1 MSKKEMSLFRNI
13 GLWTALFPASAALA
27 AGLQWASFPAATLL
41 GPLLAGV
48 VFALGGADLKL
59 SRWAF
64 GGAQSVVGC
73 LVAMSMTPSVLATLA
88 LNWPAILLAI
98 FQVIVFGA
106 VVGLG
111 LMRFGSLP
119 GTTAAWG
126 TSPGGA
132 AAMTAMAESFGAD
145 IRMVAF
151 MQYLRIFVVVLTAS
165 SVAHVLLGGLGGQSA
180 DLPAPNW
187 SPGLDAPLVP
197 LAQTLALVGAGVV
210 LGRWTGIPGGALL
223 LPMAVGAVLN
233 SLGLVQITLPPWLLW
248 SAYAVLGWYIG
259 LRFTPQTLRYA
270 LRAMPQILLAIVV
283 LMALCGVA
291 AWTLTVWAGVDP
303 LSAYLATSPG
313 GLDVV
318 AIIAADSGCDVAF
331 VLSLQTLRLFA
342 VVLTGPLTA
351 RLICRVSAGNAPDTL
366 RT

>member
-1 MSKKEMSLFRNI
+1 MTRLKNL
-13 GLWTALFPASAALA
+13 GLWTALLPASAALA
-27 AGLQWASFPAATLL
+27 VGLQWASFPAATLL

-59 SRWAF
+59 PRWAF
-64 GGAQSVVGC
+64 AGAQSVVGC
-73 LVAMSMTPSVLATLA
+73 MVAMSMTPSVLATLA
-88 LNWPAILLAI
+88 FNWPAILLAI
-98 FQVIVFGA
+98 LQVIVFGA

-111 LMRFGSLP
+111 LMRFGTLP

-132 AAMTAMAESFGAD
+132 VAMTAMAESYGAD
-145 IRMVAF
+145 IRMVGF

-165 SVAHVLLGGLGGQSA
+165 SVAHLLLGGLAA
-180 DLPAPNW
+180 DHPAPGW

-197 LAQTLALVGAGVV
+197 LAQTLALVVAGVV
-210 LGRWTGIPGGALL
+210 LGRWAGIPGGALL

-233 SLGLVQITLPPWLLW
+233 SLGLVHITLPPWLLW
-248 SAYAVLGWYIG
+248 SAYAFLGWYIG
-259 LRFTPQTLRYA
+259 LRFTPHTLRFA
-270 LRAMPQILLAIVV
+270 LRALPQILLAIVV

-313 GLDVV
+313 GLDVM

-351 RLICRVSAGNAPDTL
+351 RLICRISASTPRGTP

>member
-1 MSKKEMSLFRNI
+1 MSRVKNV
-13 GLWTALFPASAALA
+13 GLWVALIFTSAVVAV
-27 AGLQWASFPAATLL
+27 GLQWASFPAATLL

-48 VFALGGADLKL
+48 AFALCGADLTVP
-59 SRWAF
+59 RWAF
-64 GGAQSVVGC
+64 AGGQSVVGC
-73 LVAMSMTPSVLATLA
+73 MVAMSMTPAVLATLGR
-88 LNWPAILLAI
+88 NWSAILLAI
-98 FQVIVFGA
+98 VLVLIFGA
-106 VVGLG
+106 LVGYG

-126 TSPGGA
+126 SSPGGA
-132 AAMTAMAESFGAD
+132 AAMTAMAEAYGAD

-151 MQYLRIFVVVLTAS
+151 MQYLRIFVVALTAS
-165 SVAHVLLGGLGGQSA
+165 AVAHLLLGGQAA

-187 SPGLDAPLVP
+187 SPGFDAPLIP
-197 LAQTLALVGAGVV
+197 LAQTLALVAAGVA
-210 LGRWTGIPGGALL
+210 LGRLTRIPGGALL
-223 LPMAVGAVLN
+223 LPMVAGAVLN
-233 SLGLVQITLPPWLLW
+233 SLGLLHITLPPWLLW
-248 SAYAVLGWYIG
+248 SAYAGLGWYIG

-270 LRAMPQILLAIVV
+270 LRALPQILLAIVV
-283 LMALCGVA
+283 LMALCGLA
-291 AWTLTVWAGVDP
+291 AWMLTAWVGMDP

-313 GLDVV
+313 GLDIV

-351 RLICRVSAGNAPDTL
+351 RLICRISAGNARDTL

>member
-1 MSKKEMSLFRNI
+1 MTRLKNV
-13 GLWTALFPASAALA
+13 GLWVALVPASAALA
-27 AGLQWASFPAATLL
+27 VGLQWASFPAATLL

-48 VFALGGADLKL
+48 GFALAGADLKL

-73 LVAMSMTPSVLATLA
+73 LVAMSMTPTVLATLA
-88 LNWPAILLAI
+88 LNWPVVLLAVL
-98 FQVIVFGA
+98 QVIVFGA

-126 TSPGGA
+126 VSPGGA

-165 SVAHVLLGGLGGQSA
+165 SVAHLLLGVQAG
-180 DLPAPNW
+180 DHPAPGW

-197 LAQTLALVGAGVV
+197 LAQTLALVVAGVV

-233 SLGLVQITLPPWLLW
+233 SLGLLHITLPPWLLW
-248 SAYAVLGWYIG
+248 SAYASLGWYIG
-259 LRFTPQTLRYA
+259 LRFTPRTLGYA
-270 LRAMPQILLAIVV
+270 LRALPQILLAIVM

-291 AWTLTVWAGVDP
+291 AWTLTAWAGVDP

-318 AIIAADSGCDVAF
+318 AIIAADSGSDVAF

-351 RLICRVSAGNAPDTL
+351 RLICRFSAGKVRDTL

>member
-1 MSKKEMSLFRNI
+1 LTRLRII
-13 GLWTALFPASAALA
+13 GLWAALLPASAGLA
-27 AGLQWASFPAATLL
+27 VGLQWASFPAATLL

-48 VFALGGADLKL
+48 VFALGGADLTVP
-59 SRWAF
+59 RWGFA
-64 GGAQSVVGC
+64 GAQSVVGC
-73 LVAMSMTPSVLATLA
+73 MVAMSMTPAVLASLV

-111 LMRFGSLP
+111 LMRFGTLP

-151 MQYLRIFVVVLTAS
+151 MQYLRIFVVAITAS
-165 SVAHVLLGGLGGQSA
+165 SVAHLLLGGLAA
-180 DLPAPNW
+180 DLPAPGW
-187 SPGLDAPLVP
+187 SPGFDAPLVP
-197 LAQTLALVGAGVV
+197 LAQTLALVAAGVV
-210 LGRWTGIPGGALL
+210 LGRLTRIPGGALL
-223 LPMAVGAVLN
+223 LPMAAGAVLN
-233 SLGLVQITLPPWLLW
+233 SLGLMHITLPPWLLW
-248 SAYAVLGWYIG
+248 SAYAGLGWYIG
-259 LRFTPQTLRYA
+259 LRFTSQTLGYA
-270 LRAMPQILLAIVV
+270 LRALPQILLAIVV

-313 GLDVV
+313 GLDIV

-342 VVLTGPLTA
+342 VVLTGPLIA
-351 RLICRVSAGNAPDTL
+351 RLICRISASNVRNMRGGG
-366 RT
+366 

>member
-1 MSKKEMSLFRNI
+1 MTALKNV
-13 GLWTALFPASAALA
+13 GLWVALIFTSAALA

-59 SRWAF
+59 PRWAF

-111 LMRFGSLP
+111 LMRFGTLP

-165 SVAHVLLGGLGGQSA
+165 AVAHLLLGGQAA
-180 DLPAPNW
+180 DLPAPSW
-187 SPGLDAPLVP
+187 SPGFDAPLLP

-210 LGRWTGIPGGALL
+210 LGRLTGIPGGALL

-270 LRAMPQILLAIVV
+270 LRALPQILLAIVV

-351 RLICRVSAGNAPDTL
+351 RLICRISAGNARDTL